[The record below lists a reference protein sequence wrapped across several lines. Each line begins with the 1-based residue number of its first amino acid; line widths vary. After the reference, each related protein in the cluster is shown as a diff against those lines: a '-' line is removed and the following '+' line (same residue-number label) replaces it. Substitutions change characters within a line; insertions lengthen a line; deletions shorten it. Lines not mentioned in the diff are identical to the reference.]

1 VLSRRLLRRGNLVSV
16 EDLARQILDFIAYYN
31 AHLAFPYEWTYTGK
45 PLVSGETPKRRKRIR
60 HRRRRIMNMRS
71 R

>member
-1 VLSRRLLRRGNLVSV
+1 MLSRRLLRRGNFLSV
-16 EDLARQILDFIAYYN
+16 EDLARQILEFIAYYN

-45 PLVSGETPKRRKRIR
+45 PLTSGETPKRRKRIR
-60 HRRRRIMNMRS
+60 YRRQQLVNMRS